1 MWPRRRVIGPHTVR
15 LLPVSSILDIDV
27 LAYESSPIGMICL
40 RTRPHPDEPET
51 LITEITL
58 DHEFLMSS
66 LNTASERALSSSGL
80 ALHPGKDL
88 RILVGGLGLGYTA
101 WEAALSDRVAHI
113 EVIEYLPQVMDW
125 MAKGLVP
132 LSESVNG
139 ESRIQVTQG
148 DVYAQLA
155 AAPSE
160 HWDLI
165 LIDVDHSPD
174 EWLGEQNDG
183 FYSEAG
189 LRAARQHLAPG
200 GILGVWSYAPHSPF
214 ADAMRAVFDDVTVED
229 VSFDNPFFEDLETN
243 WLFFGRN

>member
-1 MWPRRRVIGPHTVR
+1 M
-15 LLPVSSILDIDV
+15 SDILDIDV
-27 LAYESSPIGMICL
+27 LAYEPSPIGMICL
-40 RTRPHPDEPET
+40 RTRPHPDDPAH

-66 LNTASERALSSSGL
+66 LNTASERALSTSGL
-80 ALHPGKDL
+80 SLHPGKNL
-88 RILVGGLGLGYTA
+88 RVLVGGLGLGYTA
-101 WEAALSDRVAHI
+101 WEAALSDRVDHV

-125 MAKGLVP
+125 MVKGLVP
-132 LSESVNG
+132 LSDAING
-139 ESRIQVTQG
+139 EPRIAVRQG
-148 DVYAQLA
+148 DVYQELA
-155 AAPSE
+155 GAPSE
-160 HWDLI
+160 RWDLI

-183 FYSEAG
+183 FYSERG

-214 ADAMRAVFDDVTVED
+214 ADAMRAVFDDVNVEG
-229 VSFDNPFFEDLETN
+229 VSFDNPFFEDPETN